1 MMIWLIIFIISNYS
15 LASSPPKVPGGVKRD
30 IFSESR
36 TLIHRAFSDRK
47 YQNSFPKEWYLYFHS
62 LCSICHKKLCIF
74 LPKEKKDDWYD
85 MMGYN
90 LGKYTGKQICIKPVE
105 NQTKTKVRKKV
116 VNVSPSFRSSEME
129 GCQSFYY
136 SNVFQLLDLERGFLC
151 CKVS

>member
-1 MMIWLIIFIISNYS
+1 
-15 LASSPPKVPGGVKRD
+15 
-30 IFSESR
+30 
-36 TLIHRAFSDRK
+36 
-47 YQNSFPKEWYLYFHS
+47 
-62 LCSICHKKLCIF
+62 
-74 LPKEKKDDWYD
+74 

-116 VNVSPSFRSSEME
+116 VNVSAFFRSSEME